1 MSLPTMEM
9 MMGQYRDLVD
19 RQRTLLAVEKWRKKV
34 KLIEMVASPEKK
46 LWTTT
51 YNDDSQ
57 LFEKLQDKKWTSTK
71 LASKMTIQDCI
82 DQMSRE
88 EQDVKYGS

>member
-1 MSLPTMEM
+1 
-9 MMGQYRDLVD
+9 MGQYRDLVD
-19 RQRTLLAVEKWRKKV
+19 RQRTLLAVEKWRQKV

-51 YNDDSQ
+51 YNDDAQ
-57 LFEKLQDKKWTSTK
+57 LFEKLQDDKWTSTT
-71 LASKMTIQDCI
+71 LASRMSAQDCV

-88 EQDVKYGS
+88 EQDVKSGS

>member
-1 MSLPTMEM
+1 
-9 MMGQYRDLVD
+9 MGQYRDLVD
-19 RQRTLLAVEKWRKKV
+19 RQRTLLAVEKWRQKV

-71 LASKMTIQDCI
+71 LASKMTIKDCI

>member
-1 MSLPTMEM
+1 
-9 MMGQYRDLVD
+9 MGQYKEAVD
-19 RQRTLLAVEKWRKKV
+19 KQRQLLAVENWRTKV
-34 KLIEMVASPEKK
+34 KQIMMIASPEKK

-57 LFEKLQDKKWTSTK
+57 LFEKFQDDRWTSTT
-71 LASKMTIQDCI
+71 LASRMSIQDCV

-88 EQDVKYGS
+88 EQDVKYRS

>member
-1 MSLPTMEM
+1 
-9 MMGQYRDLVD
+9 MGQYRDLVD
-19 RQRTLLAVEKWRKKV
+19 RQRTLLAVEKWRQKV

-57 LFEKLQDKKWTSTK
+57 LFEKLQDEKWTSTK

>member
-1 MSLPTMEM
+1 MEM
-9 MMGQYRDLVD
+9 MMGQYKEAVD
-19 RQRTLLAVEKWRKKV
+19 KQRQLLAVENWRTKV
-34 KLIEMVASPEKK
+34 KQIMMIASPEKK

-57 LFEKLQDKKWTSTK
+57 LFEKFQDDRWTSTT
-71 LASKMTIQDCI
+71 LASRMSIQDCV

-88 EQDVKYGS
+88 EQDVKYRS

>member
-1 MSLPTMEM
+1 
-9 MMGQYRDLVD
+9 MGQYKEAVD
-19 RQRTLLAVEKWRKKV
+19 KQRQLLAVENWRTKV
-34 KLIEMVASPEKK
+34 KQIMMIASPEKK

-57 LFEKLQDKKWTSTK
+57 LFEKFQDDRWTSTT
-71 LASKMTIQDCI
+71 LASRMSIQDCV

-88 EQDVKYGS
+88 EQDVKYRR

>member
-9 MMGQYRDLVD
+9 MMGQYSDLVEK
-19 RQRTLLAVEKWRKKV
+19 QRTLLEVEKWRKGV
-34 KLIEMVASPEKK
+34 KQIMMVATANKK

-51 YNDDSQ
+51 YNDDAQ
-57 LFEKLQDKKWTSTK
+57 LFEKLQDDRWTSTT
-71 LASKMTIQDCI
+71 LASRMNTQDCV

-88 EQDVKYGS
+88 EQDVKSRG

>member
-1 MSLPTMEM
+1 
-9 MMGQYRDLVD
+9 MGQYRDLVD
-19 RQRTLLAVEKWRKKV
+19 RQRTLLAVEKWRQKV
-34 KLIEMVASPEKK
+34 KLIQMVASPEKK

-51 YNDDSQ
+51 YNDGSQ

>member
-1 MSLPTMEM
+1 
-9 MMGQYRDLVD
+9 MGQYKEAVD
-19 RQRTLLAVEKWRKKV
+19 KQRQLLAVENWRTKV
-34 KLIEMVASPEKK
+34 KQIMMIASPEKK

-57 LFEKLQDKKWTSTK
+57 LFEKFQDDRWTSTT
-71 LASKMTIQDCI
+71 LASRMSIQDCI

-88 EQDVKYGS
+88 EQDVKYRS